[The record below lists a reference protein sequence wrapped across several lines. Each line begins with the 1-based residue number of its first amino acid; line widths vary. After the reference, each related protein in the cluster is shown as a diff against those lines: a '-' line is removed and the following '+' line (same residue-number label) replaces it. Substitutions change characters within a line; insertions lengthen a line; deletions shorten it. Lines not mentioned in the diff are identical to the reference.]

1 MKTVLELT
9 HNEAKAFFLKQEN
22 YCSIDLPN
30 YFDFQPLLDAL
41 ALNGSINNIDLKSAK
56 RFNDTNYTFYTNKD
70 GKFSWR
76 PLQIINPVIYVNLV
90 NKITQEQNWKLIVER
105 FNKFKKNEQ
114 IKCFSIPLTSSK
126 NDKAETITNW
136 WQQIEQQSIELA
148 LDFNCF
154 MNTDISECYSS
165 IYTHSILWAIHGKE
179 SIKEAIRIG
188 KEDKTLI
195 GNKIDSTIQSLQYA
209 QTNGI
214 PQGSVLMDFIAEL
227 VLGYADK
234 TLSCKINN
242 YNHQEKNYKIDNY
255 KILRYRDDYRIFAN
269 NQQTAVKIGK
279 LLSETL
285 TELNLKLN
293 THKTFI
299 SENIVSD
306 VIKPDKLY
314 WNASKQNAKTLQKQL
329 LLIHL
334 LAEKHPNS
342 GSLVKAL
349 TEFLEKQL
357 FPLKLFKEENSKV
370 LVSILIDIA
379 FKNPKIY
386 PVAIAILS
394 KIISLETNSSTVD
407 EILNAIEKKF
417 ENVPNVG
424 HLQIWL
430 QRLTLTTNK
439 DKIYTEN
446 LCKKVISEVEKIWN
460 MNWVTQ
466 EPIKKILQENSI
478 IDQTKIKE
486 LEHIIQP
493 NEVNVFSY

>member
-1 MKTVLELT
+1 MKTVLDLT
-9 HNEAKAFFLKQEN
+9 HIEAKEFFLKQEN

-41 ALNGSINNIDLKSAK
+41 ASNGNVDNINLGKAK
-56 RFNDTNYTFYTNKD
+56 KFSDINYTFYTNKD
-70 GKFSWR
+70 GKLAWR
-76 PLQIINPVIYVNLV
+76 PLQIINPVIYANLV
-90 NKITQEQNWKLIVER
+90 NKITQKNNWELIVNR
-105 FNKFKKNEQ
+105 FNKFQKNEQ
-114 IKCFSIPLTSSK
+114 IQCFSIPLSSSK

-165 IYTHSILWAIHGKE
+165 IYTHSIPWALHGKE
-179 SIKEAIRIG
+179 KIKEAIKLG
-188 KEDKTLI
+188 KEDKSII
-195 GNKIDSTIQSLQYA
+195 GYKIDLTIQSMQYA

-214 PQGSVLMDFIAEL
+214 PQGSVLMDFIAEMI
-227 VLGYADK
+227 LGYADK
-234 TLSCKINN
+234 TLSCKINK
-242 YNHQEKNYKIDNY
+242 YNHQEKNNKIDDY
-255 KILRYRDDYRIFAN
+255 KILRYRDDYRIFAS
-269 NQQTAVKIGK
+269 NQQTVVKIGK

-285 TELNLKLN
+285 TGLNLKLN

-314 WNASKQNAKTLQKQL
+314 WNASKQNAKTLQKRL
-329 LLIHL
+329 LLIHS

-349 TEFLEKQL
+349 TVFLEKQL
-357 FPLKLFKEENSKV
+357 FPLNLFKEESSKV

-379 FKNPKIY
+379 FKNPKTY
-386 PVAIAILS
+386 PVAVAILS
-394 KIISLETNSSTVD
+394 KIISLETNNDRVN

-430 QRLTLTTNK
+430 QRLTLMNNK
-439 DKIYTEN
+439 DKVYTEK
-446 LCKKVISEVEKIWN
+446 LCKKVVSHDEEIWN
-460 MNWVTQ
+460 MSWVNQ
-466 EPIKKILQENSI
+466 EPIKNILEEKSI
-478 IDQTKIKE
+478 INHSKIEE
-486 LEHIIQP
+486 LEPIIQP
-493 NEVNVFSY
+493 NEVSVFSY